1 MPPADTTTRRPARSR
16 GSASGRSSSS
26 RASSAISAGSGS
38 RPGPVSRP
46 VSRPEAGSMTT
57 DAAVA
62 QQRHVVPRGRVLP
75 HLGVHRGRE
84 QHRAAG
90 REQRGGQQVVGAAVR
105 GAGQQVRRRRGDDHE
120 VRLLAQLD
128 VRHRRDVGEHPG
140 VHGLP
145 GQRLERGGADELA
158 APTPWAARGP
168 RARSRSAAGAARTP
182 CRRRCRRPP
191 RAGPG
196 AASRHRVPGH
206 RSDCSTGA
214 TRRPRCARAGRPGS
228 PASRSTA
235 ASRAGPA
242 RRAGR
247 RTRADPRRAASSS
260 R

>member
-1 MPPADTTTRRPARSR
+1 MPPAETTTRRPARSR

-128 VRHRRDVGEHPG
+128 VRDRRDVGEHPG

-145 GQRLERGGADELA
+145 GQRLERGGADE
-158 APTPWAARGP
+158 PQ
-168 RARSRSAAGAARTP
+168 
-182 CRRRCRRPP
+182 RRRRGQHADRVPGLGQPP
-191 RAGPG
+191 EQLARLVGGDPAGHPEQDPG
-196 AASRHRVPGH
+196 RGVRVPGHRVPGH
-206 RSDCSTGA
+206 CVRIHKGCYSAPSVCSSSPAWISRIAIDSGFS
-214 TRRPRCARAGRPGS
+214 RGPGS
-228 PASRSTA
+228 TS
-235 ASRAGPA
+235 GP
-242 RRAGR
+242 
-247 RTRADPRRAASSS
+247 TYSS
-260 R
+260 RPSPSCE